1 MKINHV
7 TLLVKDKKESEKFY
21 TEVLGFEKKESDDYL
36 WIEIGDQYIHIT
48 ENSGEPVPDTFY
60 HFAIEIDDFP
70 VYLEKLKEKGVEVF
84 DFSENKLQNF
94 IRDIDGNLI
103 EFIDA
108 SNNFFK

>member
-7 TLLVKDKKESEKFY
+7 TLLVKDKKESERFY
-21 TEVLGFEKKESDDYL
+21 TEVLGFNKREDKGL

-48 ENSGEPVPDTFY
+48 ENSGEPVSDTFY
-60 HFAIEIDDFP
+60 HFAIEIDDLP

-84 DFSENKLQNF
+84 DFSDNKLQNF